1 MSEKTTSGTYVEV
14 NKITGPT
21 VFYNDPKW
29 SITFKSPDSEDSEAS
44 EVFEAKFASYSGGIL
59 LLEPVTTSKKD
70 EDVTIFRLLEQCLD
84 EPDSNINSALWDA
97 GLIKK
102 DDKVQAITFSCNNIA
117 VFLGANQ
124 VNTLAF
130 YYALKTWGVLS
141 QEK

>member
-1 MSEKTTSGTYVEV
+1 MSEKTTSRTYVEV
-14 NKITGPT
+14 NKITGST

-97 GLIKK
+97 GPYQKRRQGPSHHVLL
-102 DDKVQAITFSCNNIA
+102 QQHRGL
-117 VFLGANQ
+117 LGCQ
-124 VNTLAF
+124 SGKHPRILLCT
-130 YYALKTWGVLS
+130 
-141 QEK
+141 